1 MRIVSFLVGLLLR
14 QTDGQNQ
21 GNFKSVLFMLKGV
34 VVFSNAF
41 FVTYRG
47 PQKLYTAKTTQLL
60 KLYTNV
66 KNFTLSR
73 KASRVKFL
81 RVWST
86 KTLIL

>member
-21 GNFKSVLFMLKGV
+21 GNFKSVLFMFKGV

-41 FVTYRG
+41 FLTYRG

-60 KLYTNV
+60 KGVVVVFEMLWIV
-66 KNFTLSR
+66 LRVLFDSSR
-73 KASRVKFL
+73 KFFRQPHP
-81 RVWST
+81 
-86 KTLIL
+86 